1 MVNWKP
7 ILALVI
13 GLLSVA
19 TAAIFIRLAQGEQI
33 PSLSVAAG
41 RLVIASLL
49 LTAPA
54 LSQHRPQLKSLTT
67 NELRLIVLSG
77 VFLAIHFASWISSL
91 EYTSVTNSV
100 VLVTTSPLWVAL
112 LSPMVLNE
120 RLSKWVIAGL
130 LLALLGGTVVALG
143 GDAGEAPTRPEPLLG
158 NGLAIIGAMA
168 AAGYLMI
175 GRQLRQ
181 RLHVITYIWTVYSVT
196 AIFLVLAL
204 LITGGTLFGFS
215 ASGYLWIAMLGIVP
229 QLMGH
234 SSFNYALAFF
244 PAVYVSIV
252 TLAEPIGSSVL
263 AMIFLNEYPGVLSIV
278 GSGLILGGIAVAS
291 KEQLDKARRRTNPR
305 VQNSE
310 ETPAMP

>member
-1 MVNWKP
+1 MNWKP
-7 ILALVI
+7 ILALGV
-13 GLLSVA
+13 GVLAVA
-19 TAAIFIRLAQGEQI
+19 TAAIFIRLAQSDDI

-41 RLVIASLL
+41 RLVVASIL

-54 LSQHRPQLKSLTT
+54 LSQHRAQIKTLTA
-67 NELRLIVLSG
+67 NELRLIVLAG
-77 VFLAIHFASWISSL
+77 VFLAVHFASWISSL

-112 LSPMVLNE
+112 LSPLLLKE
-120 RLSKWVIAGL
+120 RLSSWVIAGL
-130 LLALLGGTVVALG
+130 ILALLGGIVVALG
-143 GDAGEAPTRPEPLLG
+143 GDAGDPPTRPDPLLG

-181 RLHVITYIWTVYSVT
+181 RLHVITYIWAVYSTT
-196 AIFLVLAL
+196 AIFLLGVLL
-204 LITGGTLFGFS
+204 LTGGTLLGFG

-263 AMIFLNEYPGVLSIV
+263 AMIFLSEYPGLLSIL
-278 GSGLILGGIAVAS
+278 GSAFILGGITVAS
-291 KEQLDKARRRTNPR
+291 KEQLDKARRRSNRR
-305 VQNSE
+305 VRDSE
-310 ETPAMP
+310 ETPVIS